1 MERLVKTLTFK
12 IGEETRPVK
21 LNKDSY
27 KDNLLSAQISK
38 ALGLIEEF
46 FPSDKTTIR
55 DDLDD
60 IPANKTISFLGD
72 RGTGKSSCLKSLVNI
87 LTEKRKDILA
97 EKNGN

>member
-60 IPANKTISFLGD
+60 IPANKTISFLGE
-72 RGTGKSSCLKSLVNI
+72 RYGEIFMPKIVGKHTHRK
-87 LTEKRKDILA
+87 EKRYMSA
-97 EKNGN
+97 GNH

>member
-46 FPSDKTTIR
+46 FPSDKTNNYQR
-55 DDLDD
+55 
-60 IPANKTISFLGD
+60 
-72 RGTGKSSCLKSLVNI
+72 
-87 LTEKRKDILA
+87 
-97 EKNGN
+97 

>member
-38 ALGLIEEF
+38 A
-46 FPSDKTTIR
+46 
-55 DDLDD
+55 
-60 IPANKTISFLGD
+60 
-72 RGTGKSSCLKSLVNI
+72 
-87 LTEKRKDILA
+87 
-97 EKNGN
+97 

>member
-46 FPSDKTTIR
+46 FPSH
-55 DDLDD
+55 
-60 IPANKTISFLGD
+60 
-72 RGTGKSSCLKSLVNI
+72 VNGI
-87 LTEKRKDILA
+87 FDNIFD
-97 EKNGN
+97 N

>member
-38 ALGLIEEF
+38 ALGF
-46 FPSDKTTIR
+46 KRNNYTCYRTWTKRNGKFP
-55 DDLDD
+55 
-60 IPANKTISFLGD
+60 
-72 RGTGKSSCLKSLVNI
+72 
-87 LTEKRKDILA
+87 
-97 EKNGN
+97 